1 MAFQLGQWR
10 GLPAVFSISLSIF
23 FAVSLALPVQAK
35 DDLTLSDKDYFEKP
49 GLNVLVFSNWYDGLF
64 SDSKTSGVELIHHGE
79 RTVTNGDV
87 RLNATPE
94 QWDMTPM
101 FKERKVNRAEQS
113 IEAFLHYPD
122 QQFDFSIKVTKNA
135 AGVRLT
141 VNLPKPLPKVFEGKA
156 GFNLEFLPAAYFH
169 KSFLMD
175 NNGGTFPVYPTG
187 LKEINEKANP
197 VALAQGQQVVL
208 APEDPARRIRVTS
221 SGVPLELYDGRG
233 KAQNGWFVLRSKIP
247 ANKTGIVI
255 EWQID
260 AATIK
265 NWIRKPM
272 IAHSQV
278 GYHPVQKKVAV
289 IELDE
294 NDKKI
299 HKANLVK
306 INADGTRKT
315 VLSTKPKHW
324 GKYLRY
330 EYRQFDFSNVQE
342 PGLYTIAYGDQE
354 THSFRIDKTVYQTAW
369 HPTLDMYLPIQM
381 DHVTVNESYRIW
393 HGASHLDDALQA
405 PVNHEHFDL
414 YAQGPTTDTQ
424 YKPGEHIPGLNIGG
438 WYDAGD
444 YDIRTQTQYAVVNTL
459 VTAWENFGPKH
470 DKFGLVRD
478 TTSVDYTRK
487 FVDLHTAD
495 GKPDILQQ
503 IEHGTLA
510 LIAQHRAVGH
520 AIPGIVEAHIDQYHH
535 LGDGITKTDNLI
547 YDSKMAELETDGFKS
562 GKFDDRWAF
571 TSKSSSLNYGSAAAL
586 AAASRALKG
595 FNDALAKECIDT
607 AKKVWAEEQAK
618 SRPDMFKHGNT
629 TGGKLEHEQ
638 LKAAT
643 ELLITTGDKQY
654 ARAIEALLPQVE
666 FALTASW
673 FVRAIP
679 YMSSGFKQQLEK
691 KAKAY
696 QQELA
701 LAESKNP
708 FGVPITE
715 GGWAGNGT
723 IIQFAINN
731 YYIHKAF
738 PELIGR
744 EPVLQGLN
752 YLYGTHPAHNL
763 SLVSNVGTRSKEVA
777 YGMNRADFSFIS
789 GGIVPGILIL
799 KPDYPENHEDWPFF
813 WGENEYVVNLAASYI
828 FLVNAAEDVL
838 KN

>member
-1 MAFQLGQWR
+1 MAYQLGRWQ
-10 GLPAVFSISLSIF
+10 
-23 FAVSLALPVQAK
+23 VSLAVVPLFFTLSAFAK
-35 DDLTLSDKDYFEKP
+35 NDLTLNDKDYFEKP

-101 FKERKVNRAEQS
+101 FKERKVNHDEQT

-122 QQFDFSIKVTKNA
+122 HQFDFSIKVAKNPT
-135 AGVRLT
+135 GVRLT
-141 VNLPKPLPKVFEGKA
+141 VNLPKALPKALEGKA
-156 GFNLEFLPAAYFH
+156 GFNLELLPAAYFH
-169 KSFLMD
+169 KSFVMD
-175 NNGGTFPVYPTG
+175 EQSGHFPVYPTG
-187 LKEINEKANP
+187 LKEINGKADP
-197 VALAQGQQVVL
+197 VALAQGQHLVV
-208 APEDPARRIRVTS
+208 APENTERRISIQS
-221 SGVPLELYDGRG
+221 SGTPLELYDGRG
-233 KAQNGWFVLRSKIP
+233 KAQNGWFVVRSKIP
-247 ANKTGIVI
+247 ANKTGVVV

-260 AATIK
+260 AATVK
-265 NWIRKPM
+265 NWVRKPM

-278 GYHPVQKKVAV
+278 GYHPAQKKVAV
-289 IELDE
+289 IELDAR
-294 NDKKI
+294 DKKTN
-299 HKANLVK
+299 KASLIK

-315 VLSTKPKHW
+315 LFSEKPKSW

-330 EYRQFDFSNVQE
+330 EYRQFDFSKIEE
-342 PGLYTIAYGDQE
+342 PGLYVIAYGSEE
-354 THSFRIDKTVYQTAW
+354 THSFRIGKNVYQNAW
-369 HPTLDMYLPIQM
+369 HPTLDMYLPVQM
-381 DHVTVNESYRIW
+381 DHMTVNEAYRVW

-414 YAQGPTTDTQ
+414 YAQGPTTDTK

-444 YDIRTQTQYAVVNTL
+444 YDIRTQTQYDVVNTL
-459 VTAWENFGPKH
+459 VTAWET
-470 DKFGLVRD
+470 FGLKRD
-478 TTSVDYTRK
+478 TTSVDYARK

-495 GKPDILQQ
+495 GKPDVLQQ

-520 AIPGIVEAHIDQYHH
+520 AIPGIVEAHIDQYTH

-547 YDSKMAELETDGFKS
+547 YDAKKSELESDGVRS

-586 AAASRALKG
+586 AAASRALGG

-607 AKKVWAEEQAK
+607 AKKVWAEEAAK
-618 SRPDMFKHGNT
+618 PQPDSFKFGNT

-638 LKAAT
+638 LKAAV
-643 ELLITTGDKQY
+643 ELLITTGEVKY
-654 ARAIEALLPQVE
+654 AEAVTRLLEQVD
-666 FALTASW
+666 FGMNASW
-673 FVRAIP
+673 FIRAVP
-679 YMSSGFKQQLEK
+679 HMNADYKQSLK
-691 KAKAY
+691 TKAQVY
-696 QQELA
+696 QTQ
-701 LAESKNP
+701 LAEAEAKNP

-715 GGWAGNGT
+715 GGWAGSGWV
-723 IIQFAINN
+723 IRHAINN
-731 YYIHKAF
+731 YYIHKVF
-738 PELIGR
+738 PDLVNR
-744 EPVLQGLN
+744 ESVLQGLN
-752 YLYGTHPAHNL
+752 FLYGTHPAHNL

-789 GGIVPGILIL
+789 GGIVPGILVL

-813 WGENEYVVNLAASYI
+813 WGQNEYVVNLAASYI

>member
-1 MAFQLGQWR
+1 MAYQLGQWR
-10 GLPAVFSISLSIF
+10 GLLAVLF
-23 FAVSLALPVQAK
+23 VSLALPVHAK
-35 DDLTLSDKDYFEKP
+35 DDLTLNDKDYFEKP

-101 FKERKVNRAEQS
+101 FKERKVNHADQS

-122 QQFDFSIKVTKNA
+122 QQFDFSIKVTKSA

-141 VNLPKPLPKVFEGKA
+141 VNLPKPLPKSLEGKA

-175 NNGGTFPVYPTG
+175 DTAGGFPVYPTG
-187 LKEINEKANP
+187 LKEINGKADP
-197 VALAQGQQVVL
+197 VALAHGQYLVF
-208 APEDPARRIRVTS
+208 APEDSERRVSIRSVST
-221 SGVPLELYDGRG
+221 PLELYDGRG
-233 KAQNGWFVLRSKIP
+233 KAQNGWFVVRSKIP
-247 ANKTGIVI
+247 ANKTGAVI

-260 AATIK
+260 AATVK

-278 GYHPVQKKVAV
+278 GYHPEQKKVAV
-289 IELDE
+289 IELDAR
-294 NDKKI
+294 DKKTQ
-299 HKANLVK
+299 KAGLVK
-306 INADGTRKT
+306 INADGTRKI
-315 VLSTKPKHW
+315 VLTEKPKSW

-330 EYRQFDFSNVQE
+330 EYRQFDFSKIQE
-342 PGLYTIAYGDQE
+342 PGLYAITYGDQE
-354 THSFRIDKTVYQTAW
+354 THSFRIDKLVYQNAW
-369 HPTLDMYLPIQM
+369 HPTLDMYLPVQM
-381 DHVTVNESYRIW
+381 DHMTINESYRIW

-405 PVNHEHFDL
+405 PVNREHFDL
-414 YAQGPTTDTQ
+414 YAQGPTTDTP

-444 YDIRTQTQYAVVNTL
+444 YDIRTQTQYDVVNTL
-459 VTAWENFGPKH
+459 VTVWET
-470 DKFGLVRD
+470 FGLKRD
-478 TTSVDYTRK
+478 TTSVDYARK

-495 GKPDILQQ
+495 GKPDVLQQ

-547 YDSKMAELETDGFKS
+547 YDPKKSELETDGFKS

-586 AAASRALKG
+586 AAASRALTG
-595 FNDALAKECIDT
+595 FNDELAKECLAT
-607 AKKVWAEEQAK
+607 AKKVWLEEQAK
-618 SRPDMFKHGNT
+618 PKPDTFSWGNT

-643 ELLITTGDKQY
+643 ELLITTGEPQY
-654 ARAIEALLPQVE
+654 ASAVEKLLSTVE
-666 FALTASW
+666 FGFTASW
-673 FVRAIP
+673 FIRAMP
-679 YMSSGFKQQLEK
+679 YMNADFKRQLK
-691 KAKAY
+691 DKAKIY
-696 QQELA
+696 QTELVA
-701 LAESKNP
+701 TEAKNP

-715 GGWAGNGT
+715 GGWAGSGWVIRNAT
-723 IIQFAINN
+723 NN

-738 PELIGR
+738 PELVNR
-744 EPVLQGLN
+744 ESVLQGLN
-752 YLYGTHPAHNL
+752 FLYGTHPAHNL

-799 KPDYPENHEDWPFF
+799 KPDYPENYEDWPFF

-828 FLVNAAEDVL
+828 FLVNAAEEVL
-838 KN
+838 KD

>member
-1 MAFQLGQWR
+1 MAYQPGQWR
-10 GLPAVFSISLSIF
+10 GLLAVMFV
-23 FAVSLALPVQAK
+23 ALALPVQAK
-35 DDLTLSDKDYFEKP
+35 DDLTLNDKDYFEKP

-79 RTVTNGDV
+79 RTATNGDV

-101 FKERKVNRAEQS
+101 FKERKINRAEQS

-122 QQFDFSIKVTKNA
+122 EQFDFSIKVVKNA

-141 VNLPKPLPKVFEGKA
+141 VNLPKPLPKALEGKA

-175 NNGGTFPVYPTG
+175 DQANNFPIYPSG
-187 LKEINEKANP
+187 LKEINGVANP
-197 VALAQGQQVVL
+197 VALAQGQTLVL
-208 APEDPARRIRVTS
+208 APEDAEHRVAIKS
-221 SGVPLELYDGRG
+221 SATPLELYDGRG
-233 KAQNGWFVLRSKIP
+233 KAQNGWFVVRSKIP
-247 ANKTGIVI
+247 ANKTGVVV

-260 AATIK
+260 ANTLK

-278 GYHPVQKKVAV
+278 GYHPAQKKVAV
-289 IELDE
+289 IELDA

-299 HKANLVK
+299 QKASLIK

-315 VLSTKPKHW
+315 ILSEKPTHW

-330 EYRQFDFSNVQE
+330 EYRQFDFSKVKE
-342 PGLYTIAYGDQE
+342 AGLYVLTYGDQE
-354 THSFRIDKTVYQTAW
+354 THSFRIAESVYQHAW
-369 HPTLDMYLPIQM
+369 HPTLDMYMPVQM
-381 DHVTVNESYRIW
+381 DHMTINESYRIW

-414 YAQGPTTDTQ
+414 YGQGPTTDTP

-444 YDIRTQTQYAVVNTL
+444 YDIRTQTQYDVVNTL
-459 VTAWENFGPKH
+459 VTAWEAFGPNNN
-470 DKFGLVRD
+470 KFGLDRD
-478 TTSVDYTRK
+478 TTSVDYARK

-495 GKPDILQQ
+495 GKPDVLQQ

-520 AIPGIVEAHIDQYHH
+520 AIPGIVEGHIDQYHH
-535 LGDGITKTDNLI
+535 LGDGVTKTDNLI
-547 YDSKMAELETDGFKS
+547 YDPKKSELETDGFKS

-571 TSKSSSLNYGSAAAL
+571 TSKSSALNYGSAAAL
-586 AAASRALKG
+586 AAASRALTG
-595 FNDALAKECIDT
+595 FNDVLAKECLAT

-618 SRPDMFKHGNT
+618 AAPDMFRVGNT

-643 ELLITTGDKQY
+643 ELLITTGDKHY
-654 ARAIEALLPQVE
+654 ALMVEKLFVQEA
-666 FALTASW
+666 FAPNVSW
-673 FVRAIP
+673 FVRARP
-679 YMSSGFKQQLEK
+679 YMGEGFKAKLK
-691 KAKAY
+691 VKAKTY

-701 LAESKNP
+701 AIEAKNP

-715 GGWAGNGT
+715 GGWAGSGWV
-723 IIQFAINN
+723 IRYAINN
-731 YYIHKAF
+731 YYLHKTF
-738 PELIGR
+738 PDLIGR
-744 EPVLQGLN
+744 ESVVQSLN
-752 YLYGTHPAHNL
+752 FLYGTHPAHNL

-789 GGIVPGILIL
+789 GGIVPGILVL

-838 KN
+838 NH

>member
-1 MAFQLGQWR
+1 MAYQLGQWR
-10 GLPAVFSISLSIF
+10 GVLAVLL
-23 FAVSLALPVQAK
+23 VSLALPAQAK
-35 DDLTLSDKDYFEKP
+35 DDLTLNDKDYFEKP

-101 FKERKVNRAEQS
+101 FKERKVNHADQS

-122 QQFDFSIKVTKNA
+122 EKFDFSIKVVKNA

-141 VNLPKPLPKVFEGKA
+141 VNLPKPLPKSLEGKA

-169 KSFLMD
+169 KSFVMD
-175 NNGGTFPVYPTG
+175 DQAGGFPVYPTG
-187 LKEINEKANP
+187 LKEINNKADP
-197 VALAQGQQVVL
+197 IALAHGQRLVF
-208 APEDPARRIRVTS
+208 APEDAERRVSIQS
-221 SGVPLELYDGRG
+221 NGIPLELYDGRG
-233 KAQNGWFVLRSKIP
+233 KAQNGWFVVRSKIP
-247 ANKTGIVI
+247 ANKTGAVI

-260 AATIK
+260 ASTVK
-265 NWIRKPM
+265 NWLREPM

-278 GYHPVQKKVAV
+278 GYHPAQKKVAV
-289 IELDE
+289 IELDAR
-294 NDKKI
+294 DKKI
-299 HKANLVK
+299 QKASLVK

-315 VLSTKPKHW
+315 VLSEKPKSW

-330 EYRQFDFSNVQE
+330 EYRQFDFSKIQT
-342 PGLYTIAYGDQE
+342 PGLYAITYGDQE
-354 THSFRIDKTVYQTAW
+354 THSFRIDKAVYQAAW
-369 HPTLDMYLPIQM
+369 HPTLDMYLPVQM
-381 DHVTVNESYRIW
+381 DHMTINESYRIW

-405 PVNHEHFDL
+405 PVNIEHFDL
-414 YAQGPTTDTQ
+414 YAQGPTTDTP

-444 YDIRTQTQYAVVNTL
+444 YDIRTQTQYDVVNTL
-459 VTAWENFGPKH
+459 VTAWET
-470 DKFGLVRD
+470 FGLKRD
-478 TTSVDYTRK
+478 TTSVDYARK

-495 GKPDILQQ
+495 GKPDVLQQ

-547 YDSKMAELETDGFKS
+547 YDSKMSELETDGFKS

-586 AAASRALKG
+586 AAASRALTG
-595 FNDALAKECIDT
+595 FNDELAKECLAT
-607 AKKVWAEEQAK
+607 AKKVWAEEAAK
-618 SRPDMFKHGNT
+618 AKPDSFKHGNT

-643 ELLITTGDKQY
+643 ELLITTGEARY
-654 ARAIEALLPQVE
+654 AQAVKKLAAEVD
-666 FALTASW
+666 FGGNASW
-673 FVRAIP
+673 FIRAIP
-679 YMSSGFKQQLEK
+679 YMDADFKQQLK
-691 KAKAY
+691 RKAQTY
-696 QQELA
+696 QTELA
-701 LAESKNP
+701 ATEAKNP

-715 GGWAGNGT
+715 GGWAGSGWVIRHAT
-723 IIQFAINN
+723 NN

-738 PELIGR
+738 PELVSR
-744 EPVLQGLN
+744 ESVLQGLN
-752 YLYGTHPAHNL
+752 FLYGTHPAHNL

-789 GGIVPGILIL
+789 GGIVPGILVL

-838 KN
+838 KE

>member
-1 MAFQLGQWR
+1 MAYQLGQWR
-10 GLPAVFSISLSIF
+10 GLLAALF
-23 FAVSLALPVQAK
+23 VSLALPVQAK
-35 DDLTLSDKDYFEKP
+35 DNLTLNDKDYFEKP

-94 QWDMTPM
+94 QWDMTPL
-101 FKERKVNRAEQS
+101 FKERKVNHADQS

-122 QQFDFSIKVTKNA
+122 QQFDFSIKVMKNA

-141 VNLPKPLPKVFEGKA
+141 VNLPRPLPKSLEGKA

-169 KSFLMD
+169 KSFMMD
-175 NNGGTFPVYPTG
+175 GQAGGFPVYPTG
-187 LKEINEKANP
+187 LKEINNKADP
-197 VALAQGQQVVL
+197 VALAQGQYLVL
-208 APEDPARRIRVTS
+208 APEDAERRVSIQS
-221 SGVPLELYDGRG
+221 SGIPLELYDGRG
-233 KAQNGWFVLRSKIP
+233 KAQNGWFVVRSKIP
-247 ANKTGIVI
+247 ANKTGAVI

-260 AATIK
+260 ATTVK
-265 NWIRKPM
+265 NWTRKPM

-278 GYHPVQKKVAV
+278 GYHPAQEKVAV
-289 IELDE
+289 IELDAR
-294 NDKKI
+294 DKKI
-299 HKANLVK
+299 HKASLVK

-315 VLSTKPKHW
+315 VLSEKPKSW

-330 EYRQFDFSNVQE
+330 EYRQFDFSKIQT
-342 PGLYTIAYGDQE
+342 PGLYAITYGDQE
-354 THSFRIDKTVYQTAW
+354 THSFRIDKTVYQAAW
-369 HPTLDMYLPIQM
+369 HPTLDMYLPVQM

-414 YAQGPTTDTQ
+414 YAQGPTTDTKF
-424 YKPGEHIPGLNIGG
+424 KPGEHIPGLNIGG

-444 YDIRTQTQYAVVNTL
+444 YDIRTQTQYDVVNTL
-459 VTAWENFGPKH
+459 VIAWESFNIK
-470 DKFGLVRD
+470 RD
-478 TTSVDYTRK
+478 TTSVDYARK

-510 LIAQHRAVGH
+510 LIAQHRAIGH

-547 YDSKMAELETDGFKS
+547 YDPKMGELETDGFKS

-586 AAASRALKG
+586 AAASRALTG
-595 FNDALAKECIDT
+595 FNDALAKECLAT
-607 AKKVWAEEQAK
+607 AKKVWADEAAK
-618 SRPDMFKHGNT
+618 TKPDSFKHGNT

-643 ELLITTGDKQY
+643 ELLITTGEAKY
-654 ARAIEALLPQVE
+654 AQAVKKLAAEVDFGIN
-666 FALTASW
+666 ASW
-673 FVRAIP
+673 FIRAIP
-679 YMSSGFKQQLEK
+679 YMEADFKQQLK
-691 KAKAY
+691 TKAQIY
-696 QQELA
+696 QKELVA
-701 LAESKNP
+701 AEAKNP

-715 GGWAGNGT
+715 GGWAGSGWVIRHAT
-723 IIQFAINN
+723 NN

-738 PELIGR
+738 PELVNR
-744 EPVLQGLN
+744 ESVLQGLN
-752 YLYGTHPAHNL
+752 FLYGTHPAHNL

-789 GGIVPGILIL
+789 GGIVPGILVL

-828 FLVNAAEDVL
+828 FLVNAAEEL
-838 KN
+838 LGK

>member
-1 MAFQLGQWR
+1 MAYQLGQWR
-10 GLPAVFSISLSIF
+10 ALFAVLF
-23 FAVSLALPVQAK
+23 VSLALPVQAK
-35 DDLTLSDKDYFEKP
+35 DDLTLNDKDYFEKP

-101 FKERKVNRAEQS
+101 FKERKVNHADQS

-122 QQFDFSIKVTKNA
+122 EKFDFSIKVIKNA

-141 VNLPKPLPKVFEGKA
+141 VNLPKPLPKSLEGKA

-175 NNGGTFPVYPTG
+175 DTAGGFPVYPTG
-187 LKEINEKANP
+187 LKEINGKADP
-197 VALAQGQQVVL
+197 VALAQGQHLVL
-208 APEDPARRIRVTS
+208 APEDNQRRVSIRS
-221 SGVPLELYDGRG
+221 SSAPLELYDGRG
-233 KAQNGWFVLRSKIP
+233 KAQNGWFVVRSKIP
-247 ANKTGIVI
+247 ANKTGAVI

-260 AATIK
+260 AATVK
-265 NWIRKPM
+265 NWVRKPM

-278 GYHPVQKKVAV
+278 GYHPAQKKVAV
-289 IELDE
+289 IELDAR
-294 NDKKI
+294 DKKI
-299 HKANLVK
+299 QKASLVK
-306 INADGTRKT
+306 INADGTRKA
-315 VLSTKPKHW
+315 VLTEKPKSW

-330 EYRQFDFSNVQE
+330 EYRQFDFSEIQE
-342 PGLYTIAYGDQE
+342 PGLYAITYGDQQ
-354 THSFRIDKTVYQTAW
+354 THSFRIDKNVYQAAW
-369 HPTLDMYLPIQM
+369 HPTLDMYLPVQM
-381 DHVTVNESYRIW
+381 DHMTINESYRIW

-405 PVNHEHFDL
+405 PVNIEHFDL
-414 YAQGPTTDTQ
+414 YAQGPTTDTK

-444 YDIRTQTQYAVVNTL
+444 YDIRTQTQYDVVNTL
-459 VTAWENFGPKH
+459 VTAWETFKL
-470 DKFGLVRD
+470 KRD
-478 TTSVDYTRK
+478 TTSVDYASK

-495 GKPDILQQ
+495 GKPDVLQQ

-510 LIAQHRAVGH
+510 LIAQYRAIGH

-547 YDSKMAELETDGFKS
+547 YDPKMGELETDGFKS

-586 AAASRALKG
+586 AAASRALTG
-595 FNDALAKECIDT
+595 FNDELAKECLAT
-607 AKKVWAEEQAK
+607 AKKVWADEAAK
-618 SRPDMFKHGNT
+618 AQPDSFKHGNT

-643 ELLITTGDKQY
+643 ELLITTGEAKY
-654 ARAIEALLPQVE
+654 AQAVKKLAAEVD
-666 FALTASW
+666 FGFNASW
-673 FVRAIP
+673 FIRAIP
-679 YMSSGFKQQLEK
+679 YMDADFKQQLK
-691 KAKAY
+691 SKAQTY
-696 QQELA
+696 QADLVATQA
-701 LAESKNP
+701 KNP

-715 GGWAGNGT
+715 GGWAGSGWVIRHAT
-723 IIQFAINN
+723 NN

-738 PELIGR
+738 PELVDR
-744 EPVLQGLN
+744 ESVLQGLN
-752 YLYGTHPAHNL
+752 FLYGTHPAHNL

-789 GGIVPGILIL
+789 GGIVPGILVL

-813 WGENEYVVNLAASYI
+813 WGQNEYVVNLAASYI

-838 KN
+838 KD

>member
-1 MAFQLGQWR
+1 MAYQLGQWR
-10 GLPAVFSISLSIF
+10 GLLAVLF
-23 FAVSLALPVQAK
+23 VSLALPVQAK
-35 DDLTLSDKDYFEKP
+35 DDLNLNDKDYFEKS

-101 FKERKVNRAEQS
+101 FKERKVNHADQS

-122 QQFDFSIKVTKNA
+122 QQFDFSIKVIKNA

-141 VNLPKPLPKVFEGKA
+141 VNLPKPLPKSLEGKA

-175 NNGGTFPVYPTG
+175 DTAGGFPVYPTG
-187 LKEINEKANP
+187 LKEINGKADP
-197 VALAQGQQVVL
+197 IALAQGQRLVL
-208 APEDPARRIRVTS
+208 APEDAERRVSIQSTNT
-221 SGVPLELYDGRG
+221 PLELYDGRG
-233 KAQNGWFVLRSKIP
+233 KAQNGWFVVRSKIP
-247 ANKTGIVI
+247 ANKTGAVI

-260 AATIK
+260 AATVK

-278 GYHPVQKKVAV
+278 GYHPAQKKVAV
-289 IELDE
+289 IELDAH
-294 NDKKI
+294 DKKI
-299 HKANLVK
+299 QKASLVK

-315 VLSTKPKHW
+315 ILSEKPKSW

-330 EYRQFDFSNVQE
+330 EYRQFDFSKIQA
-342 PGLYTIAYGDQE
+342 PGLYAITYGDQE
-354 THSFRIDKTVYQTAW
+354 THSFRIDKTVYQAAW
-369 HPTLDMYLPIQM
+369 HPTLDMYLPVQM
-381 DHVTVNESYRIW
+381 DHMTINESYRIW

-405 PVNHEHFDL
+405 PVDIEHFDL
-414 YAQGPTTDTQ
+414 YAQGPTTDTK

-444 YDIRTQTQYAVVNTL
+444 YDIRTQTQYDVVNTL
-459 VTAWENFGPKH
+459 VTAWETFSLK
-470 DKFGLVRD
+470 RD
-478 TTSVDYTRK
+478 TTSVDYARK

-495 GKPDILQQ
+495 GKPDVLQQ

-547 YDSKMAELETDGFKS
+547 YEPKMGELETDGFKS

-586 AAASRALKG
+586 AAASRALTG
-595 FNDALAKECIDT
+595 FNDELAKECLAT
-607 AKKVWAEEQAK
+607 AKKVWTEEVAK
-618 SRPDMFKHGNT
+618 VKPDSFKHGNT

-643 ELLITTGDKQY
+643 ELLITTGEAKY
-654 ARAIEALLPQVE
+654 AQAVKKLAAEVD
-666 FALTASW
+666 FGGNASW
-673 FVRAIP
+673 FIRAIP
-679 YMSSGFKQQLEK
+679 YMDADFKQQLK
-691 KAKAY
+691 SKAQIY
-696 QQELA
+696 QTELVA
-701 LAESKNP
+701 TQAKNP

-715 GGWAGNGT
+715 GGWAGSGWVIRHAT
-723 IIQFAINN
+723 NN

-738 PELIGR
+738 PELVSR
-744 EPVLQGLN
+744 ESVLQGLN
-752 YLYGTHPAHNL
+752 FLYGTHPAHNL

-789 GGIVPGILIL
+789 GGIVPGILVL

-828 FLVNAAEDVL
+828 FLVNAAEEVL
-838 KN
+838 KD

>member
-1 MAFQLGQWR
+1 MAYQINRRPGILAI
-10 GLPAVFSISLSIF
+10 LIIF
-23 FAVSLALPVQAK
+23 LALPALAK
-35 DDLTLSDKDYFEKP
+35 DELALNEKDYFERP

-94 QWDMTPM
+94 QWDLTPL
-101 FKERKVNRAEQS
+101 FKERKVNHAEQS

-122 QQFDFSIKVTKNA
+122 QQFDFSIKVRKNLT
-135 AGVRLT
+135 GVSLT
-141 VNLPKPLPKVFEGKA
+141 VNLPKPLPKSLEGKA

-175 NNGGTFPVYPTG
+175 DHAGGFPVYPTG
-187 LKEINEKANP
+187 LKEINGKANP
-197 VALAQGQQVVL
+197 IALAQGQHLVL
-208 APEDPARRIRVTS
+208 APEDEERRISIKSKTVS
-221 SGVPLELYDGRG
+221 LELYDGRG

-247 ANKTGIVI
+247 AGKTGAVI

-260 AATIK
+260 AVTVK
-265 NWIRKPM
+265 NWIREPM
-272 IAHSQV
+272 IAHSQL
-278 GYHPVQKKVAV
+278 GYHPAQKKVAV
-289 IELDE
+289 IELDAR
-294 NDKKI
+294 DKKVR
-299 HKANLVK
+299 KASLIK
-306 INADGTRKT
+306 INADGSRAT
-315 VLSTKPKHW
+315 VFSEKPKSW

-330 EYRQFDFSNVQE
+330 EYRQFDFTKIQA
-342 PGLYTIAYGDQE
+342 PGLYVIAYGDQE
-354 THSFRIDKTVYQTAW
+354 THSFRIDKNIYQNAW
-369 HPTLDMYLPIQM
+369 HPTLDMYLPVQM

-414 YAQGPTTDTQ
+414 YAQGPTTDTP

-444 YDIRTQTQYAVVNTL
+444 YDIRTQTQYDVVNTL
-459 VTAWENFGPKH
+459 VTVWET
-470 DKFGLVRD
+470 FGLNRD
-478 TTSVDYTRK
+478 TTSVDYVRK

-495 GKPDILQQ
+495 GKPDVLQQ

-547 YDSKMAELETDGFKS
+547 YDSNKTELETDGFTG

-586 AAASRALKG
+586 AAASRALAG
-595 FNDALAKECIDT
+595 FNDELARECLAT

-618 SRPDMFKHGNT
+618 SKPDVFRYGNT

-643 ELLITTGDKQY
+643 ELLITTGDAKY
-654 ARAIEALLPQVE
+654 ARAIEGLFTKVE
-666 FALTASW
+666 FAGNASW
-673 FVRAIP
+673 FFRALP
-679 YMSSGFKQQLEK
+679 KMGPEFKDQLK
-691 KAKAY
+691 IKAQDY
-696 QQELA
+696 QKELA
-701 LAESKNP
+701 DIESKNP
-708 FGVPITE
+708 FGVPITD
-715 GGWAGNGT
+715 GGWAGNGWV
-723 IIQFAINN
+723 IRHAINN

-738 PELIGR
+738 PDLVGR

-763 SLVSNVGTRSKEVA
+763 SFVSNVGTRSKEVA

-789 GGIVPGILIL
+789 GGIVPGVLLL

-828 FLVNAAEDVL
+828 LLVNAAEEIL
-838 KN
+838 KE

>member
-1 MAFQLGQWR
+1 MSYQLGQWR
-10 GLPAVFSISLSIF
+10 VLLAVFS
-23 FAVSLALPVQAK
+23 FAFTLPTLAK
-35 DDLTLSDKDYFEKP
+35 DDLTLNDKDYFEKP

-94 QWDMTPM
+94 QWDLTPM
-101 FKERKVNRAEQS
+101 FKERKVNHAENS

-122 QQFDFSIKVTKNA
+122 HQFDFSIKVTKNE

-141 VNLPKPLPKVFEGKA
+141 VNLPKPLPAALEGKA

-169 KSFLMD
+169 KSFVMD
-175 NNGGTFPVYPTG
+175 TQAGNFPVYPTG
-187 LKEINEKANP
+187 LKEINGKANP
-197 VALAQGQQVVL
+197 AALAQGQNLVL
-208 APEDPARRIRVTS
+208 APEDVQRRISIHST
-221 SGVPLELYDGRG
+221 GVPLELYDGRG
-233 KAQNGWFVLRSKIP
+233 KAQNGWFVVRSKIP
-247 ANKTGIVI
+247 ANKTGAVI
-255 EWQID
+255 EWKID
-260 AATIK
+260 ASTVK
-265 NWIRKPM
+265 NWIREPM

-289 IELDE
+289 IELDAR
-294 NDKKI
+294 DKKI
-299 HKANLVK
+299 TKASLVK
-306 INADGTRKT
+306 INSDGTRKI
-315 VLSTKPKHW
+315 VLSEKPKSW

-330 EYRQFDFSNVQE
+330 EYRQFDFTQVQE
-342 PGLYTIAYGDQE
+342 PGLYLITYGNQE
-354 THSFRIDKTVYQTAW
+354 THSFRIDKSVYQNAW
-369 HPTLDMYLPIQM
+369 HPTLDMYLPVQM
-381 DHVTVNESYRIW
+381 DHMTINEAYRVW

-414 YAQGPTTDTQ
+414 YAQGPTTDTP

-444 YDIRTQTQYAVVNTL
+444 YDIRTQTQYDVVNTL
-459 VTAWENFGPKH
+459 VTVWET
-470 DKFGLVRD
+470 FGLKRD
-478 TTSVDYTRK
+478 TTSVDYAKK

-495 GKPDILQQ
+495 GKPDVLQQ

-520 AIPGIVEAHIDQYHH
+520 AIPGIVEAHIDQYTH

-547 YDSKMAELETDGFKS
+547 YDAKKSESQSDGFKS

-586 AAASRALKG
+586 AAASRVLKG
-595 FNDALAKECIDT
+595 FNDALAQECIDT
-607 AKKVWAEEQAK
+607 AKKVWGEEQAK
-618 SRPDMFKHGNT
+618 AQPDSFKYGNT

-643 ELLITTGDKQY
+643 ELLITTGDMKY
-654 ARAIEALLPQVE
+654 AQTIEKLLGQVD
-666 FALTASW
+666 FAANASW
-673 FVRAIP
+673 FIRAVP
-679 YMSSGFKQQLEK
+679 HMNTAFKQQLK
-691 KAKAY
+691 TKAQAY
-696 QQELA
+696 QKELA
-701 LAESKNP
+701 TIEAKNP

-715 GGWAGNGT
+715 GGWAGSGWVIRHAT
-723 IIQFAINN
+723 NN
-731 YYIHKAF
+731 YYIHKLF
-738 PELIGR
+738 PDLVSR
-744 EPVLQGLN
+744 ESVLQGLN
-752 YLYGTHPAHNL
+752 FLYGTHPAHNL

-789 GGIVPGILIL
+789 GGIVPGILVL

>member
-1 MAFQLGQWR
+1 MAYQLGQWR
-10 GLPAVFSISLSIF
+10 ALFAVLF
-23 FAVSLALPVQAK
+23 VSLALPVQAK
-35 DDLTLSDKDYFEKP
+35 DDLTLNDKDYFEKP

-101 FKERKVNRAEQS
+101 FKERKVNHADQS

-122 QQFDFSIKVTKNA
+122 EKFDFSIKVIKNA

-141 VNLPKPLPKVFEGKA
+141 VNLPKPLPKSLEGKA

-175 NNGGTFPVYPTG
+175 DTAGGFPVYPTG
-187 LKEINEKANP
+187 LKEINGKADP
-197 VALAQGQQVVL
+197 VALAQGQHLVL
-208 APEDPARRIRVTS
+208 APEDNERRVSIRS
-221 SGVPLELYDGRG
+221 SSASLELYDGRG
-233 KAQNGWFVLRSKIP
+233 KAQNGWFVVRSKIP
-247 ANKTGIVI
+247 ANKTGAVI

-260 AATIK
+260 AATVK

-278 GYHPVQKKVAV
+278 GYHPAQKKVAV
-289 IELDE
+289 IELDAR
-294 NDKKI
+294 DKKI
-299 HKANLVK
+299 QKASLVK
-306 INADGTRKT
+306 INADGTRKS
-315 VLSTKPKHW
+315 VLTEKPKSW

-330 EYRQFDFSNVQE
+330 EYRQFDFSEIQE
-342 PGLYTIAYGDQE
+342 PGLYAITYGDQQ
-354 THSFRIDKTVYQTAW
+354 THSFRIDKNVYQAAW
-369 HPTLDMYLPIQM
+369 HPTLDMYLPVQM
-381 DHVTVNESYRIW
+381 DHMTINESYRIW

-405 PVNHEHFDL
+405 PVNIEHFDL
-414 YAQGPTTDTQ
+414 YAQGPTTDTK

-444 YDIRTQTQYAVVNTL
+444 YDIRTQTQYDVVNTL
-459 VTAWENFGPKH
+459 VTAWETFKL
-470 DKFGLVRD
+470 KRD
-478 TTSVDYTRK
+478 TTSVDYASK

-495 GKPDILQQ
+495 GKPDVLQQ

-510 LIAQHRAVGH
+510 LIAQYRAIGH

-547 YDSKMAELETDGFKS
+547 YDPKMGELETDGFKS

-586 AAASRALKG
+586 AAASRALTG
-595 FNDALAKECIDT
+595 FNDELAKECLAT
-607 AKKVWAEEQAK
+607 AKKVWADEAAK
-618 SRPDMFKHGNT
+618 AQPDSFKHGNT

-643 ELLITTGDKQY
+643 ELLITTGEAKY
-654 ARAIEALLPQVE
+654 AQAVKKLAAEVD
-666 FALTASW
+666 FGFNASW
-673 FVRAIP
+673 FIRAIP
-679 YMSSGFKQQLEK
+679 YMDADFKQQLK
-691 KAKAY
+691 SKAQTY
-696 QQELA
+696 QADLVATQA
-701 LAESKNP
+701 KNP

-715 GGWAGNGT
+715 GGWAGSGWVIRHAT
-723 IIQFAINN
+723 NN

-738 PELIGR
+738 PELVDR
-744 EPVLQGLN
+744 ESVLQGLN
-752 YLYGTHPAHNL
+752 FLYGTHPAHNL

-789 GGIVPGILIL
+789 GGIVPGILVL

-813 WGENEYVVNLAASYI
+813 WGQNEYVVNLAASYI

-838 KN
+838 KD